1 MTNSLRKSAGLRC
14 AGLVL
19 ALVALL
25 LSCREATPPADRGL
39 KLVASTLPGGGH
51 PFAIVAD
58 DFNRDGKTD
67 LAVTNPKVSK
77 VSIYLGHGDGTF
89 EKPANFA
96 TGKQPRGLVAGD
108 FNEDGWLDLAVAST
122 GRNSVSLHLGR
133 GDGSFRVAEL
143 FRVGSR
149 PFMLQPADF
158 NHDGHLDLVV
168 SNEGERDNR
177 RGLSVLLGN
186 GRGGFSVSSYPTG
199 RYAADVAPAD
209 FNGDGQM
216 DVAVATWGTNDV
228 NVHFGRGDGSF
239 VARNS
244 FTYAG
249 HGIYRV
255 LAADLNRDG
264 NSDMVWSDLRRDG
277 LYLLYGDGEGGFP
290 VTRLLPAG
298 RGVRHAVA
306 FDLNGDGW
314 LDLIGVNTGAGN
326 ISVNLSDGKGDF
338 LPPQTYASGVFPR
351 TVAVADLNG
360 DGRPDLAV
368 ANMRSNDVHVFL
380 NQGPAPL
387 QVVARQ
393 REAEEPARELTAL
406 ELPTFRFPN
415 GLALDPSEQSLLV
428 ADQQNHRI
436 ARVEIATG
444 EVTTLAGTGKPGS
457 SGDGGPAVAAQLRL
471 PSGVVMDGEGYIY
484 IADFGN
490 NRVRRIDPSGAI
502 STVAGTG
509 ESGFGGDG
517 RAGVKA
523 LLNRP
528 FALAL
533 DSAGAL
539 YISDFGNSRIRK
551 LDRAGIITTVAGS
564 DKAARPTSGEPPL
577 RSVTSLAFDENGD
590 LLLADQFNFRVR
602 RLGQDGVLTTVA
614 GLGVGVGRSGG
625 DEGAATATPL
635 SYPSGVATDSAGNI
649 FIADQDGNR
658 IHKVTRDGRISTL
671 AGKDL
676 IGYDGDG
683 GPAEEALIWF
693 PSHVV
698 ADTNGNVYFTDR
710 YNHCIRKVDAAG
722 IITTVAGKPDAK
734 ALLELDDRVQMAKAR
749 RAKLPTPQDPILDA
763 RLELAW
769 EYTFR
774 SGSDANAAYGVV
786 VDPEGGVY
794 VVGDVGSG
802 ADWRLL
808 RLTPEGKRAW
818 TFKFDSENVD
828 IPFALTLTPDGQI
841 VAAGTVL
848 ARDHTYA
855 LVISLSREGKEN
867 WRYEGRGEGRRML
880 YGIAADKDSNLY
892 AVGQANRK
900 WMVHSLSSSGQL
912 RWTYEGPNGA
922 ARAVDVDDRGHVV
935 VVGGEG
941 RAWRSVRLD
950 SRGKLLAPEGEAGT
964 SRVPSAMAY
973 GVRLLAGGDT
983 LIVGNQRL
991 KLGHAR
997 VEKRDAAGRPLW
1009 EYLGHA
1015 DPSAISRAIDMD
1027 SQGNAIVV
1035 GEIASDWLMLGLDPG
1050 GKLLWRFTH
1059 DGGGGTANPDRAHA
1073 VAVHPAGG
1081 FVVVGIT
1088 HPVPPKP
1095 PSLGAVEWR
1104 IARYRV
1110 VERSDGG

>member
-1 MTNSLRKSAGLRC
+1 MTNSLRRRAGLRC

-143 FRVGSR
+143 FLVGSR

-326 ISVNLSDGKGDF
+326 ISINLSDGKGDF

-393 REAEEPARELTAL
+393 REAEEQARELTAL

-444 EVTTLAGTGKPGS
+444 EVTTLGRLDEANQVLERS
-457 SGDGGPAVAAQLRL
+457 RQQAAQ
-471 PSGVVMDGEGYIY
+471 
-484 IADFGN
+484 A
-490 NRVRRIDPSGAI
+490 
-502 STVAGTG
+502 
-509 ESGFGGDG
+509 
-517 RAGVKA
+517 
-523 LLNRP
+523 
-528 FALAL
+528 
-533 DSAGAL
+533 
-539 YISDFGNSRIRK
+539 
-551 LDRAGIITTVAGS
+551 
-564 DKAARPTSGEPPL
+564 
-577 RSVTSLAFDENGD
+577 
-590 LLLADQFNFRVR
+590 
-602 RLGQDGVLTTVA
+602 
-614 GLGVGVGRSGG
+614 G
-625 DEGAATATPL
+625 DEFLLCGANCFLAQNE
-635 SYPSGVATDSAGNI
+635 YFRGN
-649 FIADQDGNR
+649 
-658 IHKVTRDGRISTL
+658 
-671 AGKDL
+671 
-676 IGYDGDG
+676 
-683 GPAEEALIWF
+683 
-693 PSHVV
+693 
-698 ADTNGNVYFTDR
+698 
-710 YNHCIRKVDAAG
+710 
-722 IITTVAGKPDAK
+722 
-734 ALLELDDRVQMAKAR
+734 
-749 RAKLPTPQDPILDA
+749 
-763 RLELAW
+763 
-769 EYTFR
+769 
-774 SGSDANAAYGVV
+774 
-786 VDPEGGVY
+786 
-794 VVGDVGSG
+794 
-802 ADWRLL
+802 
-808 RLTPEGKRAW
+808 
-818 TFKFDSENVD
+818 
-828 IPFALTLTPDGQI
+828 
-841 VAAGTVL
+841 
-848 ARDHTYA
+848 
-855 LVISLSREGKEN
+855 
-867 WRYEGRGEGRRML
+867 
-880 YGIAADKDSNLY
+880 
-892 AVGQANRK
+892 
-900 WMVHSLSSSGQL
+900 
-912 RWTYEGPNGA
+912 A
-922 ARAVDVDDRGHVV
+922 ARAADYGRQAVDCAEKLGRRTSIVLAYMQYGMGLLVAGPFDEAERVLRRGLASAD
-935 VVGGEG
+935 EG
-941 RAWRSVRLD
+941 
-950 SRGKLLAPEGEAGT
+950 
-964 SRVPSAMAY
+964 
-973 GVRLLAGGDT
+973 GVRLLRPGIQGGLAD
-983 LIVGNQRL
+983 
-991 KLGHAR
+991 AR
-997 VEKRDAAGRPLW
+997 DG
-1009 EYLGHA
+1009 
-1015 DPSAISRAIDMD
+1015 
-1027 SQGNAIVV
+1027 
-1035 GEIASDWLMLGLDPG
+1035 GLD
-1050 GKLLWRFTH
+1050 KLLVEQAR
-1059 DGGGGTANPDRAHA
+1059 GEAPRSPRLRM
-1073 VAVHPAGG
+1073 VAAL
-1081 FVVVGIT
+1081 
-1088 HPVPPKP
+1088 PPRGY
-1095 PSLGAVEWR
+1095 GALD
-1104 IARYRV
+1104 
-1110 VERSDGG
+1110 S